1 MNNVTIINGPQ
12 QPAQSSQPQT
22 LWGLLGRILSIL
34 IPIAIIIGILFL
46 AGLSYLII
54 NNLDYITAF
63 FTTGLLG
70 WLNPFDSSQ
79 DDVDPIDWGLEK
91 VGLKG
96 FTNTARTVARQI
108 PFFGRF
114 VPDNIE

>member
-1 MNNVTIINGPQ
+1 MSNVTIINGPQ
-12 QPAQSSQPQT
+12 QPAQSTQPQT
-22 LWGLLGRILSIL
+22 IWGLLGRILSIL
-34 IPIAIIIGILFL
+34 IPIGIVIGILFL
-46 AGLSYLII
+46 FGLGYLIV

-79 DDVDPIDWGLEK
+79 DDVDPIDWGLEA
-91 VGLKG
+91 VGLKA
-96 FTNTARTVARQI
+96 FTNTARSVLRVT

-114 VPDNIE
+114 IPDNID